1 MNTPSQKSTWTKT
14 LLLALL
20 ALGIYAIGAMLFTSW
35 YTRHGQSIQVPK
47 VVGMPF
53 ETAEEVLDDNDL
65 EMVIIDSVYDED
77 QKPNTIV
84 EQDPAFDS
92 KVKPGRKVYVSINT
106 GIKPKVRMPKLI
118 NGSSNLAKVLL
129 QNVGLRLGKIDSV
142 KSAFGPGLVIKQR
155 FNGHDIAPN
164 VPLDKGSIID
174 IVVSKKLSL
183 ADTAA
188 VQMLND
194 GVVQD
199 NPIQ

>member
-1 MNTPSQKSTWTKT
+1 MNSQFKMSPWTKT
-14 LLLALL
+14 ILLAIL
-20 ALGIYAIGAMLFTSW
+20 ALSLYAIGAMLFTSW

-47 VVGMPF
+47 VVGMPI

-65 EMVIIDSVYDED
+65 EMVIIDSVYDEN

-84 EQDPAFDS
+84 EQDPVFDS
-92 KVKPGRKVYVSINT
+92 KVKPGRKIYVSINT

-142 KSAFGPGLVIKQR
+142 KSTFGSGLVIKQKY
-155 FNGHDIAPN
+155 NGRDIAPN
-164 VPLDKGSIID
+164 APLDKGSIID

-188 VQMLND
+188 VQLLNN